1 MAFTRRLELKTLQRM
16 LQIYCSGQHK
26 NAPAEL
32 CSGCRQMLEYARQR
46 LDKCPYGENKPVC
59 AQCQVHCYK
68 PEQREAVRQVMRY
81 SGPRM
86 LRRSPVLT
94 VRYLYRKRFKGT
106 P

>member
-26 NAPAEL
+26 NAPVEL
-32 CSGCRQMLEYARQR
+32 CNDCRQLLEYARQR

-59 AQCQVHCYK
+59 AQCRVHCYK